1 MMDTNTTIID
11 FDKYLLLAMNGSD
24 SIFWD
29 GCMKVYT
36 TTAVWIPLILVLLY
50 ILLKNNSLKDFLLLL
65 LFVALV
71 VTFTDALSSWICKPF
86 FARWRPTND
95 PELMYLVDVVDGIRG
110 GKYGFTSSHAANS
123 FGIATFLLLL
133 VKNRAL
139 TVSLIV
145 WAAMNAYTRIYLGVH
160 YPGDI
165 LGGTLI
171 GVTVGWG
178 IYRLY
183 RFVLKHQKHN
193 IHRDWISDQYT
204 KTGYS
209 VSDIYLFLIVMYGTF
224 VAIPLISFLTFAY

>member
-1 MMDTNTTIID
+1 MDTGTTIVD
-11 FDKYLLLAMNGSD
+11 FDKYLLLALNGSD

-29 GCMKVYT
+29 GCMKIYT
-36 TTAVWIPLILVLLY
+36 TMVVWIPLILVLIY
-50 ILLKNNSLKDFLLLL
+50 VLLKNNSLKDFLLLL
-65 LFVALV
+65 LFIALV
-71 VTFTDALSSWICKPF
+71 VTSTDILSSWICKPF

-95 PELMYLVDVVDGIRG
+95 PELMYLVDVVAGIRG

-139 TVSLIV
+139 TLSLIV
-145 WAAMNAYTRIYLGVH
+145 WATMNAFTRIYLGVH

-171 GVTVGWG
+171 GVTVGWS

-183 RFVLKHQKHN
+183 HFVLKHQKN
-193 IHRDWISDQYT
+193 NKHRDWISDQYT
-204 KTGYS
+204 KTGYL
-209 VSDIYLFLIVMYGTF
+209 VSDIYLFLLVMYGTF
-224 VAIPLISFLTFAY
+224 VAIPLISFIEFVY